1 VAKPWLNISIIVTHS
16 PHELPNR
23 ISIAYSLYLKIV
35 YGYPILVNLCGDNG
49 KQSVRKG
56 SANEKENS
64 APPAT
69 ITDGICIIRIV
80 YTSAID
86 WELG

>member
-1 VAKPWLNISIIVTHS
+1 
-16 PHELPNR
+16 
-23 ISIAYSLYLKIV
+23 V